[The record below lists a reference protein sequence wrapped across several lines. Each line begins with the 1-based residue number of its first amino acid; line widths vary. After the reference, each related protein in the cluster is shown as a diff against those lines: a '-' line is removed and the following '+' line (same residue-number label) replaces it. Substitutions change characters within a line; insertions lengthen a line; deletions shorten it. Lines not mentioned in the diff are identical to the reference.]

1 MLANKHAYTADC
13 SSLSMA
19 DGLSFAGL
27 LILIELGIRQ
37 LNFRQNVA
45 LGCRLYHRDGV
56 GRRKSI
62 FKSLLKS
69 RLQAAPFGFL
79 LLLISTRP

>member
-1 MLANKHAYTADC
+1 
-13 SSLSMA
+13 MA

-27 LILIELGIRQ
+27 LILIELGVCQ
-37 LNFRQNVA
+37 LNFRQDVA
-45 LGCRLYHRDGV
+45 LWCRLYHRDGV

-62 FKSLLKS
+62 LQSLLKS

-79 LLLISTRP
+79 LLLVSTRP

>member
-1 MLANKHAYTADC
+1 MV
-13 SSLSMA
+13 

-27 LILIELGIRQ
+27 LILIELGICQ
-37 LNFRQNVA
+37 LNFRHQDVA

-79 LLLISTRP
+79 LLLMSTI